1 MNMEHDPFKGPAES
15 VPTTMS
21 DADFEAFSRVIHDQT
36 GIVINAGKRSLLV
49 SRLSRRLRKLGLSD
63 FTAYRRLI
71 ESRDQTDEH
80 RELISA
86 VTTNVTGFFR
96 EPAHFEALSR
106 LIPFLEG
113 RTRKGERVRI
123 WSAGC
128 SSGEEPYSIAMTL
141 HEKWRGLDELDIRI
155 LATDIDAGMIEKA
168 RQGAFDAQS
177 AGHDAPPI
185 LRRYV
190 SFHEGEDRFFVHPSL
205 KKIIRFEELNLLDP
219 WPFNGKFDVIFC
231 RNVVIYFD
239 ADTRRLLWR
248 RFAERLHPGG
258 MLFIGHSER
267 ITAELEPFLEPVGV
281 TQYRRTPLRSS
292 ATAGPTASEA

>member
-1 MNMEHDPFKGPAES
+1 MEHDPFKGPAES

-141 HEKWRGLDELDIRI
+141 HENWRGLDELDIRI
-155 LATDIDAGMIEKA
+155 LATDIDGGMIEKA

-185 LRRYV
+185 LRRYA

>member
-1 MNMEHDPFKGPAES
+1 MNMEHDLFQRPAES

-21 DADFEAFSRVIHDQT
+21 DDDFEAFSRAIYDQT
-36 GIVINAGKRSLLV
+36 GIVMNAGKRSLLV

-71 ESRDQTDEH
+71 ESRTQTAEH
-80 RELISA
+80 RELVSA
-86 VTTNVTGFFR
+86 VTTNVTNFFR
-96 EPAHFEALSR
+96 EPVHFEALSR
-106 LIPFLEG
+106 LIPTLEE
-113 RTRKGERVRI
+113 RMRKGERVRI

-141 HEKWRGLDELDIRI
+141 YENCRGLDELDIRI
-155 LATDIDAGMIEKA
+155 LATDIDAGMIKKA
-168 RQGAFDAQS
+168 RRGVFDAQS
-177 AGHDAPPI
+177 AGQDAPPI
-185 LRRYV
+185 LRRYA
-190 SFHEGEDRFFVHPSL
+190 SFHDGGDRFFVHPSL
-205 KKIIRFEELNLLDP
+205 KNFIRFEELNLLGP

-239 ADTRRLLWR
+239 AGARNLLWR
-248 RFAERLHPGG
+248 RFAERLNPGG

-281 TQYRRTPLRSS
+281 TQYRRTPLCTS
-292 ATAGPTASEA
+292 AIPGPTASEE